1 MKSCVLD
8 AYPYQDVDISQ
19 YQKTFV
25 VDEKKIEK
33 SMSRLLNKHV
43 TWASGGSVAAGD
55 VVCCSLASGLP
66 KFQHD
71 ELNLTVGSN
80 LFDKEFEAALLGKK
94 EGDAFSFER
103 DGQDVGVKIF
113 SVKNKQIP
121 ALCDEFVRELSLEH
135 VDTVE
140 EYRAYLKRQQLEEV
154 FREDSY
160 EVLRYVQRT
169 VLEKSRILLSKEDWQ
184 KYVEMRLNALRGLA
198 GFDGFE
204 LEKMTAKEFD
214 GRIPVKSYEELVASI
229 QYDAWDTCRLSLLGR
244 GLAAGVTQ
252 MAGATQSVAETAEI
266 SGTAQPVTTEGVS
279 CDAIRGEYEEF
290 MKEQADI
297 WKRPIEECRAAHSYE
312 LFEINYY
319 TNYYDDKVLEYLK
332 ENLYR

>member
-1 MKSCVLD
+1 MKSYVLD
-8 AYPYQDVDISQ
+8 AYPYQDVDISP

-43 TWASGGSVAAGD
+43 TWASGGSVAVGD

-66 KFQHD
+66 KFQRD

-103 DGQDVGVKIF
+103 DGQDVGVKIL
-113 SVKNKQIP
+113 SVKNKRIP
-121 ALCDEFVRELSLEH
+121 ALRDEFVRELSLEQ

-140 EYRAYLKRQQLEEV
+140 EYRAHLKRQQLEEA

-169 VLEKSRILLSKEDWQ
+169 VLEKSRILLTKEDWQ
-184 KYVEMRLNALRGLA
+184 KYVELRLNALRGIA
-198 GFDGFE
+198 RFDGFE

-244 GLAAGVTQ
+244 ELAAGVTQ
-252 MAGATQSVAETAEI
+252 MAGAAQSVAETTEI
-266 SGTAQPVTTEGVS
+266 SGTAQPVTMEGISRDV
-279 CDAIRGEYEEF
+279 IRGEYEEL

-297 WKRPIEECRAAHSYE
+297 WKRPVEECRAAHSYE

-332 ENLYR
+332 EKLYR